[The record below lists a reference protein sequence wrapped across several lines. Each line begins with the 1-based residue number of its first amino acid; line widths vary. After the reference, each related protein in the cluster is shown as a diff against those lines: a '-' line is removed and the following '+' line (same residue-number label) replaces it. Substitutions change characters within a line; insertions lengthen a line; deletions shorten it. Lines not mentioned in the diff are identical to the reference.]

1 MRGVIHY
8 IKDHAEST
16 NQAKKAYNSFK
27 HYKYDVELKPG
38 ITPATLN
45 NYDNYKVLENS
56 RLESFLVNDNNERK
70 YKVKKSCVLNNIEFA
85 KIVIEQDE
93 PMMFIEHDALCINS
107 IDRID
112 FDEVCFMAIE
122 TWNKPPSGLALSKFM
137 NYNIPYNI
145 GVNDFPE
152 DWPLKY
158 TRDTKYR
165 EASLIP
171 GTMCYGLTPKGA
183 KKIIHEAETSGME
196 QSDFIINSSVVR
208 LQYVYPSPVK
218 HQKVNLNLSH
228 RL

>member
-1 MRGVIHY
+1 MKGVIHY
-8 IKDHAEST
+8 ILDHLEST
-16 NQAKKAYNSFK
+16 KQATDAYNSFK
-27 HYKYDVELKPG
+27 HYNCDVELKAG
-38 ITPATLN
+38 ITPATLD
-45 NYDNYKVLENS
+45 NYDNYKVLKNS
-56 RLESFLVNDNNERK
+56 RLESFLVKDKNERK
-70 YKVKKSCVLNNIEFA
+70 HKVKKSCVLNNIEFA
-85 KIVIEQDE
+85 KMVIAKDE
-93 PMMFIEHDALCINS
+93 PMMFIEHDAWCIDI
-107 IDRID
+107 IDNID

-122 TWNKPPSGLALSKFM
+122 TWNKPPSGLALGKFM
-137 NYNIPYNI
+137 SYNITHNL

-158 TRDTKYR
+158 TRDTKYKGS
-165 EASLIP
+165 SLIP

-183 KKIIHEAETSGME
+183 KKIIREAETSGLE

>member
-1 MRGVIHY
+1 MKGVIHY
-8 IKDHAEST
+8 ILDHLEST
-16 NQAKKAYNSFK
+16 KQATDAYNSFK
-27 HYKYDVELKPG
+27 HYNCDIELKAG
-38 ITPATLN
+38 ITPTTLN
-45 NYDNYKVLENS
+45 SYDNYKVLKNS
-56 RLESFLVNDNNERK
+56 RLESFLVNDKNKRK
-70 YKVKKSCVLNNIEFA
+70 HKVKKSCVLNNIEFA
-85 KIVIEQDE
+85 KMVIAKDE
-93 PMMFIEHDALCINS
+93 PMMFIEHDALCIDI
-107 IDRID
+107 IDNID

-122 TWNKPPSGLALSKFM
+122 TWNKPPSGLALSKFIS
-137 NYNIPYNI
+137 YNITHNL

-158 TRDTKYR
+158 TRDTKYKGS
-165 EASLIP
+165 SLIP

-183 KKIIHEAETSGME
+183 KKIIHEAETSGLE

>member
-1 MRGVIHY
+1 MKGIIHY
-8 IKDHAEST
+8 IQDHTEST
-16 NQAKKAYNSFK
+16 NQAITALKSFK
-27 HYKYDVELKPG
+27 QHGCDVKLKPG
-38 ITPATLN
+38 ITPSVLN

-70 YKVKKSCVLNNIEFA
+70 HRVKKSCVLNNIEFA
-85 KIVIEQDE
+85 KKVIEYDA
-93 PMMFIEHDALCINS
+93 PMMFIEHDALCINY
-107 IDRID
+107 IDKMD

-137 NYNIPYNI
+137 SYNITHSL

-158 TRDTKYR
+158 TRDTKYKGS
-165 EASLIP
+165 SLIP

-183 KKIIHEAETSGME
+183 KKILYEAETSGLE

>member
-1 MRGVIHY
+1 MKGVIHY
-8 IKDHAEST
+8 ILDHLEST
-16 NQAKKAYNSFK
+16 KQATDAYNSFK
-27 HYKYDVELKPG
+27 HYNCDVELKAG
-38 ITPATLN
+38 ITPATLDSYN
-45 NYDNYKVLENS
+45 NYKVLKNS
-56 RLESFLVNDNNERK
+56 RLESFLVKDKNERK
-70 YKVKKSCVLNNIEFA
+70 HKVKKSCVLNNIEFA
-85 KIVIEQDE
+85 KMVIAKDE
-93 PMMFIEHDALCINS
+93 PMMFIEHDALCIDI
-107 IDRID
+107 IDNID

-137 NYNIPYNI
+137 SYNITHNL

-158 TRDTKYR
+158 TRDTKYKGS
-165 EASLIP
+165 SLIP

-183 KKIIHEAETSGME
+183 KKIIREAETSGLE

>member
-1 MRGVIHY
+1 MKGVIHY
-8 IKDHAEST
+8 ILDHLEST
-16 NQAKKAYNSFK
+16 KQATDAYNSFK
-27 HYKYDVELKPG
+27 HYNCDVELKAG
-38 ITPATLN
+38 IIPATLD
-45 NYDNYKVLENS
+45 NYDNYNILKNS
-56 RLESFLVNDNNERK
+56 RLESFLVKDKNERK
-70 YKVKKSCVLNNIEFA
+70 HKVKKSCVLNNIEFA
-85 KIVIEQDE
+85 KMVIAKDE
-93 PMMFIEHDALCINS
+93 PMMFIEHDALCIDI
-107 IDRID
+107 IDNID

-137 NYNIPYNI
+137 SYNITHNL

-158 TRDTKYR
+158 TRDTKYKGS
-165 EASLIP
+165 SLIP

-183 KKIIHEAETSGME
+183 KKIIREAETSGLE